1 LALGLATD
9 RIERFFDAG
18 RRRVAV
24 LAVLHRLVDRFDQV
38 GRGLEIEVD
47 GVADVEGEDLVALLG
62 DFVGDAGEIADGIA
76 DVVEA
81 LSGWDFTNGGGGGH
95 LHSGFGRGGF
105 PGHGK
110 SLNVKGGKDYAKD
123 GRDGLGGAD
132 FTTQSRKAFDCKD
145 RKVRQPTTESRR
157 LTTADQ
163 RLFSIH
169 PIDLGLLQFIGVVD
183 VHRLPFGVEVN
194 GADAAFAV
202 TVAGGLGPTERKMD
216 FGADGGC
223 VDVGDA
229 GVEVAH
235 CGESFVD
242 VLRVER
248 RRQAILDAV
257 GDIDGV
263 LKVVAGDDRDDR
275 AEDFFLGDAH
285 LWVDVDEYGRLH
297 EEAVLEFT
305 LIEAVTAT
313 DQL

>member
-1 LALGLATD
+1 GVQLDAQFGEYRRIERVVGAGSEEIVARIQQGGQADVDGFANAEGDEHAPHAGDALALGLATD

-216 FGADGGC
+216 F
-223 VDVGDA
+223 
-229 GVEVAH
+229 
-235 CGESFVD
+235 
-242 VLRVER
+242 
-248 RRQAILDAV
+248 
-257 GDIDGV
+257 
-263 LKVVAGDDRDDR
+263 
-275 AEDFFLGDAH
+275 
-285 LWVDVDEYGRLH
+285 
-297 EEAVLEFT
+297 
-305 LIEAVTAT
+305 
-313 DQL
+313 